1 MWRIFKW
8 FNICVRRS
16 YLRVESDDEEDVV
29 FVIESDI

>member
-16 YLRVESDDEEDVV
+16 YVRVESDDEEDI

>member
-8 FNICVRRS
+8 FNMCVKRS
-16 YLRVESDDEEDVV
+16 YVRVESDDEEDI